1 MAQSRFLALFSDIGG
16 VLGTNGWDTD
26 IRIRV
31 GNHFGCDLDVIQG
44 RHRLMFDSFERGYM
58 TFEEYLKRVFC
69 PGSRS
74 FTIDEVRD
82 FAFEQ
87 SIPWPRN
94 IQLLRQVRNANPIKV
109 GLISNEGEGLT
120 EYRVRKFGL
129 RDASDFMIFSYFVH
143 MRKPDLEMWRLALNL
158 AQVQPEESI
167 YIDDRAMFADIAGEL
182 GFTAI
187 QHKSLEETSAR
198 LNELG
203 VVTT

>member
-26 IRIRV
+26 IRIKV
-31 GNHFGCDLDVIQG
+31 GSHFGCDLDLIQG
-44 RHRLMFDSFERGYM
+44 RHRLMFDSYERGYM
-58 TFEEYLKRVFC
+58 TFDEYLKRVFC
-69 PGSRS
+69 PGSRDFS
-74 FTIDEVRD
+74 IDEVRS

-87 SIPWPRN
+87 SIPWPQN
-94 IQLLRQVRNANPIKV
+94 IKLLQHVKTANSLKV

-120 EYRVRKFGL
+120 EYRVQKFGL

-158 AQVQPEESI
+158 AQVSPEQSI
-167 YIDDRAMFADIAGEL
+167 YIDDRPMFADIAAEI

-187 QHKSLEETSAR
+187 QHKSIDETISRLEELGLATS
-198 LNELG
+198 
-203 VVTT
+203 